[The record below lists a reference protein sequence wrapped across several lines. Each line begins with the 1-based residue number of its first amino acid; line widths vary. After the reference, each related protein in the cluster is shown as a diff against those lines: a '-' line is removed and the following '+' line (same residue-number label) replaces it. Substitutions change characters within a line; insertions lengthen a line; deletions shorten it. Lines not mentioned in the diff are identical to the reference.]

1 MTVTESKDPIAEI
14 KGWLTEAEKS
24 EPVNAN
30 AAALATSTTDG
41 KPSVRMVLVK
51 AIDENGFVFYTNTES
66 QKGKEL
72 AANPEAALCFYWKSL
87 ARQARVEGAVEPVSD
102 AEADAYFDTRDRMAR
117 IGAWASRQSEPM
129 EGRFELEK
137 KAAEYTAK
145 FNVGLIPRPDFWS
158 GYRIIPRTIEFW
170 TERKSRLHDRLVYR
184 RAGDGWTMERLVP

>member
-1 MTVTESKDPIAEI
+1 MAVTESKDPIAEI
-14 KGWLTEAEKS
+14 KGWLAEAEKS
-24 EPVNAN
+24 EPVNPN

-41 KPSVRMVLVK
+41 KPSIRMVLVK

-87 ARQARVEGAVEPVSD
+87 ARQVCVEGAVEPVSD
-102 AEADAYFDTRDRMAR
+102 ADADAYFDTRDRMAK

-137 KAAEYTAK
+137 MAAEYTAK
-145 FNVGLIPRPDFWS
+145 FNVGPIPRPDFWS

-170 TERKSRLHDRLVYR
+170 TERKFRLHDRLVYHR
-184 RAGDGWTMERLVP
+184 TDDGWTMERLFP